1 MDRVVANELPNAQ
14 MGACGV
20 GHIPLLLLQSSPVW
34 DHFYLMQELVLKLAK
49 MQGPFYAKNHTFTM
63 IKYSNALMVK
73 RHIQSLAAAP
83 LFTPC
88 LSALF

>member
-49 MQGPFYAKNHTFTM
+49 MHFFYRVHFM
-63 IKYSNALMVK
+63 LRIIL
-73 RHIQSLAAAP
+73 LP
-83 LFTPC
+83 
-88 LSALF
+88 